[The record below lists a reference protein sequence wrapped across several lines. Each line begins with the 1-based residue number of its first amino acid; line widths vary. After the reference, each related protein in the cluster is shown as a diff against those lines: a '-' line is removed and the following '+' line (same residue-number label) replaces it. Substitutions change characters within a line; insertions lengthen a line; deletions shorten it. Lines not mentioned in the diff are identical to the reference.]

1 MPISQQKPKKVA
13 YLSLRKVWFWRGLY
27 PLLVRFCREYGAPFN
42 QVVNRAIENFLGMC
56 DREELQ
62 LIARREALLREEA
75 ELRRVCSAMLRSGS
89 YLPGYAQK
97 VLREPGRSV
106 CLARDGQVPL
116 KALNPGEERVFRKIL
131 SRREE
136 IAAEIAAVQLQL
148 LKDVKPFRLKPDLHR
163 RRVKSRSLR
172 SDSQRKGGECSDGVA

>member
-1 MPISQQKPKKVA
+1 MLV
-13 YLSLRKVWFWRGLY
+13 RVWVWKGLA
-27 PLLVRFCREYGAPFN
+27 PLLVRFCREYGVPFN
-42 QVVNRAIENFLGMC
+42 QVVNRAVECFLGIC

-62 LIARREALLREEA
+62 LLARREALLREEA
-75 ELRRVCSAMLRSGS
+75 ELRRVCNAMLRSGS

-97 VLREPGRSV
+97 VLREPGRSMGFV
-106 CLARDGQVPL
+106 RDGQVPL

-136 IAAEIAAVQLQL
+136 IAGEIAAVQLQL

-163 RRVKSRSLR
+163 RVRRSGRSGSLR
-172 SDSQRKGGECSDGVA
+172 SDSQLKGGECVDGVA